1 MLYTPPYVLDKLKKL
16 ILNFLWN
23 NKPSRVKYETMIA
36 NIKDG
41 GLKLPDITSFHNAQK
56 IFWIKRLQTSEGKWK
71 KIFFVL
77 SSLNCLLLDHKLQV
91 SDIST
96 CKIGSFHHQVLN
108 CWYDIKS
115 LQPLTMIELYN
126 KYVFMNKYILV
137 NNAPL
142 TPRMLGMSDELLN
155 LKIIDLL
162 DEEKKLIPAKNFKRK
177 FKCKATILDLQCLIS
192 AIPVTWKCKIQ
203 IHTENFERL
212 SEFNIQINKKPKE
225 LFKLKSSEIYW
236 ELVNKKVKAPTAL
249 GLTYFHS

>member
-1 MLYTPPYVLDKLKKL
+1 MHKKS
-16 ILNFLWN
+16 F
-23 NKPSRVKYETMIA
+23 
-36 NIKDG
+36 
-41 GLKLPDITSFHNAQK
+41 GLKDCRQVKVN
-56 IFWIKRLQTSEGKWK
+56 GK

-108 CWYDIKS
+108 CWYNIKS

-126 KYVFMNKYILV
+126 EYLFMNKYTILV

-162 DEEKKLIPAKNFKRK
+162 DEEKKLIPAKNLKRK
-177 FKCKATILDLQCLIS
+177 FKCKATILDLN
-192 AIPVTWKCKIQ
+192 V
-203 IHTENFERL
+203 
-212 SEFNIQINKKPKE
+212 
-225 LFKLKSSEIYW
+225 LFQQYQ
-236 ELVNKKVKAPTAL
+236 
-249 GLTYFHS
+249 